1 MNDLQGLQQV
11 IERLEQIATDIAVA
25 NSGFQERSSEIKSV
39 REAIGEL
46 GKTIRADVT
55 ALQTA
60 NAAKEKLLREEQRLA
75 TTKDSATNVQ
85 ELARQLRDKIAS
97 EVRDGLRGLWRLT
110 LGLTAGVVLL
120 LGWMYFRDP
129 ASTRLQALEKEVR
142 TQERLK
148 ALEQYVQPDG
158 KGGWVVQ
165 IQRGSVFKGADG
177 QTYGRLPVQAQ

>member
-60 NAAKEKLLREEQRLA
+60 NTAKEKLLREEQRLA

-97 EVRDGLRGLWRLT
+97 EVRDGLRGLWRWT

-120 LGWMYFRDP
+120 LG
-129 ASTRLQALEKEVR
+129 
-142 TQERLK
+142 
-148 ALEQYVQPDG
+148 
-158 KGGWVVQ
+158 
-165 IQRGSVFKGADG
+165 
-177 QTYGRLPVQAQ
+177 